1 MVMMVMIVMMVMMM
15 IMVIMVMMR
24 GLIRLPF
31 VSSNY
36 DDDTTEDEIS
46 DHE

>member
-1 MVMMVMIVMMVMMM
+1 MMIMVMMVI
-15 IMVIMVMMR
+15 IMVMVR
-24 GLIRLPF
+24 GFIRLPL
-31 VSSNY
+31 VPSNY

>member
-1 MVMMVMIVMMVMMM
+1 MMIMVMMVMMVIIMMMV
-15 IMVIMVMMR
+15 R
-24 GLIRLPF
+24 GFIRLPF

>member
-1 MVMMVMIVMMVMMM
+1 MMMMVMMTRIVMMVMM
-15 IMVIMVMMR
+15 VMMR
-24 GLIRLPF
+24 GFIRLPL

>member
-1 MVMMVMIVMMVMMM
+1 MMM
-15 IMVIMVMMR
+15 IMVMRVMM
-24 GLIRLPF
+24 GGFIRLAF

>member
-1 MVMMVMIVMMVMMM
+1 MTMVMMVMMVMMTMMVMMVMM
-15 IMVIMVMMR
+15 R
-24 GLIRLPF
+24 GFIRLPF

-36 DDDTTEDEIS
+36 DDDTTEDEIR